1 MLESSVV
8 LRSNTVTT
16 AVFSFGNASFSGL
29 YINEVGTYVLR
40 IYVLGYAEVGGGL
53 TCSHMMFLCVT
64 CAVDCARG
72 LIVHDR
78 PCVRVR
84 VHAC

>member
-1 MLESSVV
+1 MCVDPLPPSGYAVLEEVLESSVV

-40 IYVLGYAEVGGGL
+40 IYVLGYAEVGGSRAA
-53 TCSHMMFLCVT
+53 T
-64 CAVDCARG
+64 
-72 LIVHDR
+72 
-78 PCVRVR
+78 
-84 VHAC
+84 